1 MLVSLRH
8 TNINWSGE
16 PGVMCPTG
24 AKIKEMKNYLK
35 SVTLVLA
42 TVTFMTMCL
51 PIVLFADSAP
61 LPRVILDAEGF
72 SDWIPT
78 KKIIDAAEQKLS
90 KRFRI
95 EAENAQN
102 LSSTP
107 PSLENYGRQYI
118 GRIVG
123 GRNLVEVIGFCS
135 MWGFSEK
142 RLKKW
147 PLLVVDGC
155 TCMFKA
161 EYDVDS
167 RNIQNFN
174 FHACA

>member
-1 MLVSLRH
+1 
-8 TNINWSGE
+8 
-16 PGVMCPTG
+16 MCPTG

-51 PIVLFADSAP
+51 PILLFADSAP

-123 GRNLVEVIGFCS
+123 GRNLVEVGTPWLF
-135 MWGFSEK
+135 
-142 RLKKW
+142 W
-147 PLLVVDGC
+147 PNSQVFDHQRYIRKVVTYRKQYPLVTPDP
-155 TCMFKA
+155 KIRAQA
-161 EYDVDS
+161 ERIIND
-167 RNIQNFN
+167 FTP
-174 FHACA
+174 